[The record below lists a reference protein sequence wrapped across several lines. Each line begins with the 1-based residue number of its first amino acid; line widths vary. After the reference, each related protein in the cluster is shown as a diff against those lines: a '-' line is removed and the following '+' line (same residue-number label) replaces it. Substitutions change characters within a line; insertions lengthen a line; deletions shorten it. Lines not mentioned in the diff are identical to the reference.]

1 MTQRARR
8 IRVLRGALSIL
19 PSPRKGAGFSGGCV
33 ISTSRNT
40 GPMEHWSTTQSGR
53 RATSRP
59 RKNGRKSM
67 NKEIRL
73 RQALGIALKNLV
85 YVANDDPP
93 SLWAHDVVDQVVEAA
108 GEHEDTILSWVNN
121 PAPMQSSAP
130 LDLRL
135 KEELIHG
142 G

>member
-1 MTQRARR
+1 
-8 IRVLRGALSIL
+8 
-19 PSPRKGAGFSGGCV
+19 
-33 ISTSRNT
+33 
-40 GPMEHWSTTQSGR
+40 
-53 RATSRP
+53 
-59 RKNGRKSM
+59 M